1 MAVDHYE
8 NFPVAS
14 FLLPPHL
21 REVVAAIYYFAR
33 TADDIADEGHRP
45 AEERLAGLNRYK
57 EGLNHIERGEPDPDP
72 IFQRLGKAVAAYD
85 LQLPLLHDLLDA
97 FIQDVSKQ
105 RYATFAELLDYC
117 RRSANPVGRLLLRL
131 YKAESA
137 QQLEW
142 SDAICS
148 SLQLINHWQDVAIDW
163 YKPRVYIPQYD
174 LDRFDVSDAHLNEG
188 RVDASWIALM
198 RFQVHRARNMMLW
211 GAPLARTL
219 PGRMGF
225 ELRLMVCGGLRIL
238 EKIEAVGYD
247 VFRHRPQLTA
257 SDWPILLWR
266 ALFAYPK
273 HYES

>member
-1 MAVDHYE
+1 
-8 NFPVAS
+8 
-14 FLLPPHL
+14 
-21 REVVAAIYYFAR
+21 
-33 TADDIADEGHRP
+33 
-45 AEERLAGLNRYK
+45 
-57 EGLNHIERGEPDPDP
+57 
-72 IFQRLGKAVAAYD
+72 
-85 LQLPLLHDLLDA
+85 
-97 FIQDVSKQ
+97 
-105 RYATFAELLDYC
+105 
-117 RRSANPVGRLLLRL
+117 LRL
-131 YKAESA
+131 YKAESP

-163 YKPRVYIPQYD
+163 YKPRVYLPQYD
-174 LDRFDVSDAHLNEG
+174 LDRFDVTDEHMNEG

-247 VFRHRPQLTA
+247 VFRQRPQLTA

-266 ALFAYPK
+266 AIFAYPK
-273 HYES
+273 NYES